1 MWPLLYEKAC
11 AKLAG
16 CYDALSTIRR
26 GAVPGMPTVTLPET
40 ATPSARRAYSVNEFI
55 TPCLSAA
62 TLSSHE
68 AVLEEFAQFFMAT
81 SRPELSLDGVS
92 RAMSAVG
99 LYEKYSFPMRTPAL
113 CVKVNSDTQLLVEA
127 EREETPNGE
136 KMVVC
141 VCEVSEQ
148 TGTWRLLQGTVC
160 EKTELQAELALELR
174 ATGNKY
180 IVFAGT
186 PVSNAAVPEVKL
198 NLQTSKEVEIS
209 YA

>member
-1 MWPLLYEKAC
+1 MGGVYEVTVGSQRVVIDDFVPAVSGLPEFTKSETGLMWPLLYEKAC

-26 GAVPGMPTVTLPET
+26 GAVPGMPTVTLPEA

-99 LYEKYSFPMRTPAL
+99 L
-113 CVKVNSDTQLLVEA
+113 
-127 EREETPNGE
+127 
-136 KMVVC
+136 
-141 VCEVSEQ
+141 
-148 TGTWRLLQGTVC
+148 
-160 EKTELQAELALELR
+160 
-174 ATGNKY
+174 
-180 IVFAGT
+180 
-186 PVSNAAVPEVKL
+186 
-198 NLQTSKEVEIS
+198 
-209 YA
+209 